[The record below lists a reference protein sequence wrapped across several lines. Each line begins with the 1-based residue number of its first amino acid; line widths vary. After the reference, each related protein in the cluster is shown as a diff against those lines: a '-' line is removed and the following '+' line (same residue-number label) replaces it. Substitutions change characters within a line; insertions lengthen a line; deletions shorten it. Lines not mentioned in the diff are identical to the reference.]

1 MARIGTFIGTHRLA
15 AAGIGV
21 LVVVLAGAGVALAL
35 RDPGEPSTEVAS
47 VAVTPTGA
55 EMPRLGPIT
64 IAFSQAPREDDPADL
79 VSLAPA
85 AGGSFAWVDEQTLLF
100 QPDFPGLERG
110 AAYTLTVDG
119 EHAGLDTDFVH
130 NFVVEG
136 RLDVANVI
144 PADGDAEVPRNA
156 PILVQFNRSVAPL
169 TTLDARGDTPVVVF
183 DPPLR
188 GEGEW
193 LNTSLYRFTPL
204 ALEPSTTY
212 RATIEAGLTSEVDGV
227 LEQAFTWQFETVT
240 PALASSTPADNTE
253 FVGTTRPIDLTF
265 NQPMDRASVEAGVQ
279 LLDEAGQAV
288 AVDVLWDEGDTL
300 VTLAPVEPLALSS
313 EYEVVVP
320 AGLAGQTG
328 GETPEERRIGFR
340 TVDPPALARSEPQD
354 GATDAGRFGIQLGFN
369 VPMNTDSV
377 EDRLTVTGVNLEGLF
392 FDWFGDDNELFI
404 PAQLEPAT
412 EYTVAIAAGAT
423 DRDGT
428 LLPATSIRFTT
439 GALPSQLTF
448 AVPSQVATYSA
459 AAEPV
464 LYFHA
469 TNLDAAEFALYELT
483 PGEAGEILRT
493 NQIPNRGGPQWL
505 PSGQPLREWEAV
517 IEGEPNTV
525 ALGST
530 SLSGGGP
537 LPPGDY
543 YVVSA
548 NGDFRSQLMFSVVDV
563 ALVTKLSVDELLV
576 WAVDYQSGQPVTNAA
591 ISVTGA
597 GLGNP
602 ATARTDSNGLASVA
616 VPSPRDIINEERAY
630 LVSLDGSGRRG
641 VASTRWQAGSE
652 PWLLNVPVEYYP
664 REFVGHLYTD
674 RPIYRP
680 NELVQYKGVVRLDD
694 DARYAVPPPDAGLEL
709 VIRDAQF
716 NEFSRAPV
724 SLNDFGTFAGE
735 IQLPPSAP
743 TGFYSMELQSPLGQG
758 MGYEFVTFASFTVAE
773 FRVPE
778 FEVALT
784 TDRAHYVDG
793 ETIEA
798 EATGTFFF
806 GGPLANAGVE
816 WTALASPTFINFP
829 GFERYSF
836 VDSDV
841 FSIATINEPLRASG
855 TATTDASGIA
865 AFEVPAVLRGGEGPQ
880 DFTLTATVQDE
891 NQQAVSDSAS
901 VTVHPASIYAGVV
914 PEEYLAISGQEAS
927 VVLVTLDTEGT
938 PVGNRAVTVRVYERT
953 WITTKEETSD
963 GARRYRS
970 EPQDTLVDTIA
981 ITTNGEG
988 EATASF
994 TPEGAGTL
1002 RIVAEV
1008 ADDNGRTNTSSAYLW
1023 VSGEGAP
1030 SWRIRN
1036 DDIIELVADRDLYE
1050 VGDTAEVLVPA
1061 PFEGARGLVTLER
1074 GRILSRSTQTFPTG
1088 SERLDVTIEDGH
1100 VPNVFVGVVLYRP
1113 PTETDPLP
1121 RYKVGY
1127 VDLPVST
1134 ENRALT
1140 VTVEPDRSEARPGET
1155 IQYDI
1160 HVEDSEG
1167 EGVEAEVSLAV
1178 VDRAVLSLAQETG
1191 PDGLAAFWY
1200 QRGIGVVTS
1209 SSLAVSID
1217 RTNDVISE
1225 PSDGGKGGG
1234 ADETLR
1240 SDFRNTAHWEAQIR
1254 TDSDGN
1260 ASVEFALPDNLTTWR
1275 AQARAVSGDTL
1286 VGEATSEL
1294 LVTQPL
1300 LLRPALPRFLRVGD
1314 IASMRLLV
1322 TNSTDEAADIGVEIQ
1337 ASGIDVGGEAT
1348 QQRAIGAGQTAI
1360 FEWPAEATA
1369 DGQATLT
1376 FRTTSNGDLSDAIEV
1391 GFPVYLDVTPE
1402 TTATGGV
1409 VTDAARS
1416 EAVYLPPFALQQ
1428 GGGLE
1433 VTVEGSLVGVLA
1445 SEIDGLRPIAGES
1458 LERVASR
1465 VLATLAVRR
1474 LQGVAPANLV
1484 DARTAADV
1492 ADLLSAQRV
1501 DGGWGWCRNCETNMQ
1516 VTGWVLLAL
1525 AEAQEAGRAVSP
1537 DVIWRGTPLV
1547 LDYVNR
1553 PSDVENPADR
1563 NEHAFLLYALVRAQ
1577 RGAQVGDAGGGATF
1591 GDNGASILRS
1601 IAEQDR
1607 AALTNRGRAYAILGL
1622 LASGGAQDDET
1633 ITALLTDLAAAA
1645 ISSAN
1650 GNHWED
1656 ERAPGSMHTETRL
1669 TAAVLEALAAA
1680 DPDQPLI
1687 EETVRW
1693 LQVARDADRWETA
1706 PERSAAIRAL
1716 AAYASGTGEATGD
1729 YEYEVR
1735 LDTGDDPETVLEGR
1749 FSPGGELVAT
1759 NETALSE
1766 LPLGA
1771 ASTVS
1776 FARDFGEPGRMYY
1789 RMHLRYLTPALE
1801 VEALNRGLA
1810 LSHEYSLFDA
1820 PLTRVS
1826 EAPLGEIVRVKL
1838 SVVAPSDLR
1847 FVEISDLLPGGLEP
1861 IDPQLDIV
1869 GPDLRAQLE
1878 KERREA
1884 IQGGEAPDYFA
1895 PWLGWYFSPW
1905 EHVDVRDGRV
1915 SLYATT
1921 LPKGVYEYVYF
1932 ARATTPGD
1940 FFVAPAQGFETYFPD
1955 VFGRSDSGRFIVRP

>member
-1 MARIGTFIGTHRLA
+1 MARIGSFIATHRLA
-15 AAGIGV
+15 AAGVGV
-21 LVVVLAGAGVALAL
+21 LVLALAGAGVALAL
-35 RDPGEPSTEVAS
+35 RGGGDTREGAAS
-47 VAVTPTGA
+47 VAVTPAGA

-64 IAFSQAPREDDPADL
+64 IAFNQPPREDDPADL
-79 VSLAPA
+79 VSLTPA
-85 AGGSFAWVDEQTLLF
+85 AGGSFAWLDEQTLLF

-119 EHAGLDTDFVH
+119 ENAGLDTDFVH

-136 RLDVANVI
+136 RLEVANVI
-144 PADGDAEVPRNA
+144 PADGDVEVPRNA

-169 TTLDARGDTPVVVF
+169 TTLDARGDAPVVVF

-212 RATIEAGLTSEVDGV
+212 RATIEAGLTSAADGV
-227 LEQAFTWQFETVT
+227 LDQAFTWQFETVT
-240 PALASSTPADNTE
+240 PALASSTPPNNTQ
-253 FVGTTRPIDLTF
+253 FVGTRRPIDLTF

-279 LLDEAGQAV
+279 LLDEAGQPV
-288 AVDVLWDEGDTL
+288 AVDVLWGEGDTL
-300 VTLAPVEPLALSS
+300 VTLSPVEVLALSS
-313 EYEVVVP
+313 DYEVVVP

-328 GETPEERRIGFR
+328 GETSEERRIAFR

-354 GATDAGRFGIQLGFN
+354 GATDAGRFGVQLGFN

-377 EDRLTVTGVNLEGLF
+377 EERLTIAGVDLEGVF

-404 PAQLEPAT
+404 PAQLQPAT
-412 EYTVAIAAGAT
+412 EYTVSIAAGAT

-428 LLPATSIRFTT
+428 PLPASSFSFTT
-439 GALPSQLTF
+439 GALPSQVTF

-459 AAEPV
+459 AVEPV

-483 PGEAGEILRT
+483 SDEAGEILRT
-493 NQIPNRGGPQWL
+493 NQIPNRGEAQWL
-505 PSGQPLREWEAV
+505 PSGQPLREWEAA
-517 IEGEPNTV
+517 IEGDANTV
-525 ALGST
+525 TLGST

-537 LPPGDY
+537 LPAGDY
-543 YVVSA
+543 YVVSS

-576 WAVDYQSGQPVTNAA
+576 WALDYQTGEPLTNAA

-597 GLGNP
+597 GLGSVV
-602 ATARTDSNGLASVA
+602 TARTDSDGLASVT
-616 VPSPRDIINEERAY
+616 VPSPRDVTSEERAY
-630 LVSLDGSGRRG
+630 LVSLDADGRRG
-641 VASTRWQAGSE
+641 VASTRWQTGSE

-694 DARYAVPPPDAGLEL
+694 DARYSVPPPDAGLEL

-716 NEFSRAPV
+716 NEFSRTPV

-778 FEVALT
+778 FEVELT
-784 TDRAHYVDG
+784 TDRTDYVDG
-793 ETIEA
+793 ESIEA

-816 WTALASPTFINFP
+816 WTALASPTFINFA
-829 GFERYSF
+829 EYQRYSF
-836 VDSDV
+836 VDSDI
-841 FSIATINEPLRASG
+841 FSVATINEPLRASG
-855 TATTDASGIA
+855 SATTDAAGVA
-865 AFEVPAVLRGGEGPQ
+865 TFEVPAVLRGGEGPQ
-880 DFTLTATVQDE
+880 DFTLTATVQDQ
-891 NQQAVSDSAS
+891 NQQAVSASAS
-901 VTVHPASIYAGVV
+901 VTVHPASIYAGVA
-914 PEEYLAISGQEAS
+914 PEEYVAVAGQEAT
-927 VVLVTLDTEGT
+927 VALVTVDTEGA
-938 PVGNRAVTVRVYERT
+938 PVANRAVTVSVYERT

-981 ITTNGEG
+981 VTTNAQG

-1008 ADDNGRTNTSSAYLW
+1008 ADDDGRSNTSSAFLW
-1023 VSGEGAP
+1023 VSGAGAP
-1030 SWRIRN
+1030 SWQIRN
-1036 DDIIELVADRDLYE
+1036 DDIIELVPDRELYD

-1074 GRILSRSTQTFPTG
+1074 GRILSRSTQLFPTG
-1088 SERLDVTIEDGH
+1088 SERLNVTIEDGH

-1113 PTETDPLP
+1113 PTEADPLP

-1127 VDLPVST
+1127 ADLQVST
-1134 ENRALT
+1134 ASRTLT
-1140 VTVEPDRSEARPGET
+1140 VTVEPDRPEARPGET
-1155 IQYDI
+1155 IRYDI
-1160 HVEDSEG
+1160 HVEDAEG
-1167 EGVEAEVSLAV
+1167 QGVAAEVSLAV

-1200 QRGIGVVTS
+1200 QRGLGVVTA

-1225 PSDGGKGGG
+1225 PSEGGKGGG
-1234 ADETLR
+1234 ADEALR

-1254 TDSDGN
+1254 TDADGN
-1260 ASVEFALPDNLTTWR
+1260 ASVEFTLPDNLTTWR

-1314 IASMRLLV
+1314 SASMRLLV
-1322 TNSTDEAADIGVEIQ
+1322 TNSTDEAAEIGVELE
-1337 ASGIDVGGEAT
+1337 ASGIEVGGETA
-1348 QQRAIGAGQTAI
+1348 QQQAIDAGQTAI
-1360 FEWPAEATA
+1360 FEWPAEATQ

-1376 FRTTSNGDLSDAIEV
+1376 FRTTGEGELSDAVEV

-1416 EAVYLPPFALQQ
+1416 EAVFLPSFALQQ

-1433 VTVEGSLVGVLA
+1433 VTVEGSLVGLLA
-1445 SEIDGLRPIAGES
+1445 SEVEGLRPIPGES
-1458 LERVASR
+1458 VERVASR

-1474 LQGVAPANLV
+1474 LQGVAPADLV

-1492 ADLLSAQRV
+1492 SDLLSAQRL
-1501 DGGWGWCRNCETNMQ
+1501 DGGWGWCRNCDTNMQ

-1525 AEAQEAGRAVSP
+1525 ADAQEAGRAVSP
-1537 DVIWRGTPLV
+1537 DVIWRATPLV

-1577 RGAQVGDAGGGATF
+1577 RGAQVGDAGGGAIF

-1607 AALTNRGRAYAILGL
+1607 AALTNRGRAYTTLGL
-1622 LASGGAQDDET
+1622 LASGAAPEDET
-1633 ITALLTDLAAAA
+1633 VIALLNDLAAAA

-1716 AAYASGTGEATGD
+1716 AAYASGTGEAAGD
-1729 YEYEVR
+1729 FEYEVR
-1735 LDTGDDPETVLEGR
+1735 LDTGDDPRTLLEGR
-1749 FSPGGELVAT
+1749 FTPGGDLVAT
-1759 NETALSE
+1759 SETPLSE

-1771 ASTVS
+1771 ASIVS
-1776 FARDFGEPGRMYY
+1776 FARDFGAPGRMYY
-1789 RMHLRYLTPALE
+1789 RMHLRYLTPAVE

-1810 LSHEYSLFDA
+1810 LSHEYSLLDA
-1820 PLTRVS
+1820 PETRVS
-1826 EAPLGEIVRVKL
+1826 EAPLGEILRVKL
-1838 SVVAPSDLR
+1838 TVVAPSDLR
-1847 FVEISDLLPGGLEP
+1847 FVEVSDLLPGGLEP

-1878 KERREA
+1878 EDRRQAMEQDA
-1884 IQGGEAPDYFA
+1884 APDYFA
-1895 PWLGWYFSPW
+1895 PWFGWYFSPW
-1905 EHVDVRDGRV
+1905 EHVDVRDDRV
-1915 SLYATT
+1915 SLYATQ
-1921 LPKGVYEYVYF
+1921 LPKGVYEYVYY